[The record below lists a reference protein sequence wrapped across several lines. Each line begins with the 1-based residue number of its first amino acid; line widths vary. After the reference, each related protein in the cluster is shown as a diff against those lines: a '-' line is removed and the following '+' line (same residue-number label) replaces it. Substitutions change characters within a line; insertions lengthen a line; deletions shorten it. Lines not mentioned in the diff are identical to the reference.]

1 MSRCLKAKVKF
12 WLRSLQSNARI
23 PLEIP
28 EEAIPNKSMKMMK
41 TRIMMMKMMRIM
53 RIMKIQMILEIMIF
67 LEKMKK

>member
-1 MSRCLKAKVKF
+1 MLRYLKPRVKV
-12 WLRSLQSNARI
+12 RHNSLKSNGRI
-23 PLEIP
+23 PQEIP